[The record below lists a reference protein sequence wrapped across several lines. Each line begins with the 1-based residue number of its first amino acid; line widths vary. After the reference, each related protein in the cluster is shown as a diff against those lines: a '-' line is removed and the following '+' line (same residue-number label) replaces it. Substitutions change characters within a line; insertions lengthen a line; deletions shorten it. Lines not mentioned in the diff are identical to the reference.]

1 MHAIGSQIVSAS
13 HRPPVVCN
21 FGWAVFY
28 LQWFFW
34 KDTEVTTEPGLLLR
48 RNKGESLKIFCPS
61 DKSFGTITV
70 TYEGRGNIRI
80 DAPKHLAIQRSEL
93 AGKGGA
99 K

>member
-1 MHAIGSQIVSAS
+1 MQLRVGGFL
-13 HRPPVVCN
+13 PT
-21 FGWAVFY
+21 GVFR
-28 LQWFFW
+28 
-34 KDTEVTTEPGLLLR
+34 KDTEMKTEPGLLLR

-61 DKSFGTITV
+61 DKSFGMITV

-80 DAPKHLAIQRSEL
+80 DAPNHLAIQRSEL